1 MASSHVHAGPVSLR
15 GVLRKAKFTRGSD
28 LSVAKCSSDWR
39 DCAPGDLYV
48 ALTTADG
55 DGHEHA
61 REAIAR
67 GAIGVLAERLVPV
80 DAPVV
85 LVKDTRAAYGR
96 VTQALAGHPC
106 RKLRTIG
113 VTGTAGKT
121 VTAMLLASIFEKAGE
136 AVGVLSSLGYS
147 DSLTQVAPRQAT
159 PTTEQLAEWLGRMAT
174 AGCDS
179 AVLELSSRALA
190 ERRAA
195 GIELDAAVLTNIR
208 RDHLD
213 LHNTPQ
219 AYRKAKRRLFSLLKT
234 GGIAVV
240 NADDHRC
247 RNLLPKLGSATLTYG
262 LHAEADISAT
272 IVERHKSEQTF
283 VLSAGSDS
291 IPVRTRMIGDH
302 HVSNCLAAA
311 AVGLAS
317 GIELTTIVQGLEAID
332 HVPGRLERLECGQ
345 PFGVYVDAAAAPE
358 TLALSIKAVRR
369 VTSGRVIV
377 VAGCTEQRRPDH
389 SPAHR
394 PRAGARGEPADP
406 HHQRSPPRRAAG
418 DRPRHARRL
427 RAGSQGAR
435 PARPGRRDSLRPV
448 ASPRRGQRADHRQ
461 GGPDRPDHRQQAART
476 TIAKSPASGSMS
488 AARRNSAQ
496 TAIADLP
503 RVRGHCSGFR
513 VRPEMKLTPH

>member
-1 MASSHVHAGPVSLR
+1 MASSQTNAGPVSLR
-15 GVLRKAKFTRGSD
+15 GVLRKAKFTRGGD

-85 LVKDTRAAYGR
+85 IVKDTRAAYGR

-136 AVGVLSSLGYS
+136 AVGVLSSVGYS
-147 DSLTQVAPRQAT
+147 DSITQVAPRQAT
-159 PTTEQLAEWLGRMAT
+159 PSTEQLAEWLGRMAT

-190 ERRAA
+190 ERRAS

-213 LHNTPQ
+213 LHNTPRG
-219 AYRKAKRRLFSLLKT
+219 YRKAKRLLSSLLKT

-240 NADDHRC
+240 NADDHHC
-247 RNLLPKLGSATLTYG
+247 RNLLPKLRSATLTYA
-262 LHAEADISAT
+262 LHAEADVTAT
-272 IVERHKSEQTF
+272 VIERHASEQTF
-283 VLSAGSDS
+283 VLSAGSDA

-311 AVGLAS
+311 AVGLVS

-332 HVPGRLERLECGQ
+332 RVPGRLERLECGQ
-345 PFGVYVDAAAAPE
+345 SFGVYVDAAASPE
-358 TLALSIKAVRR
+358 TLALSVRAVRR

-377 VAGCTEQRRPDH
+377 VAGCT
-389 SPAHR
+389 
-394 PRAGARGEPADP
+394 GG
-406 HHQRSPPRRAAG
+406 G
-418 DRPRHARRL
+418 DRTIRPLVGRVLEKGASLPILTSNDPRQEEPLAIVHDML
-427 RAGSQGAR
+427 DGFNR
-435 PARPGRRDSLRPV
+435 PHKAHVLPGRAEAIRFALSQAREGDSVLITGKGDRTGQIIGRKRLAHDDREIACQWLYERGAEELSRPQLRIF
-448 ASPRRGQRADHRQ
+448 RG
-461 GGPDRPDHRQQAART
+461 
-476 TIAKSPASGSMS
+476 
-488 AARRNSAQ
+488 
-496 TAIADLP
+496 
-503 RVRGHCSGFR
+503 
-513 VRPEMKLTPH
+513 

>member
-1 MASSHVHAGPVSLR
+1 
-15 GVLRKAKFTRGSD
+15 
-28 LSVAKCSSDWR
+28 
-39 DCAPGDLYV
+39 
-48 ALTTADG
+48 
-55 DGHEHA
+55 
-61 REAIAR
+61 
-67 GAIGVLAERLVPV
+67 
-80 DAPVV
+80 V

-96 VTQALAGHPC
+96 VTQALAGYPC

-159 PTTEQLAEWLGRMAT
+159 PSTEQLGEWLGRMAT

-262 LHAEADISAT
+262 LHAEADLSAT

-283 VLSAGSDS
+283 ILSAGSDS

-345 PFGVYVDAAAAPE
+345 SFGVYVDAAAAPE
-358 TLALSIKAVRR
+358 TLALSIKAIRR

-377 VAGCTEQRRPDH
+377 VAGCT
-389 SPAHR
+389 
-394 PRAGARGEPADP
+394 GN
-406 HHQRSPPRRAAG
+406 G
-418 DRPRHARRL
+418 DRTIRPLIGRLLERGASLPILTMNDPRHEEPLAIVHDML
-427 RAGSQGAR
+427 DGFERAHKAHVL
-435 PARPGRRDSLRPV
+435 PGRADAIRFALSQAREGDSVLITGEGDRTGQIIGRKRLAHDDREIDCQWLYERGAEDLSRPQLRIF
-448 ASPRRGQRADHRQ
+448 RG
-461 GGPDRPDHRQQAART
+461 
-476 TIAKSPASGSMS
+476 
-488 AARRNSAQ
+488 
-496 TAIADLP
+496 
-503 RVRGHCSGFR
+503 
-513 VRPEMKLTPH
+513 

>member
-1 MASSHVHAGPVSLR
+1 MASSQVRTGPVSLR
-15 GVLRKAKFTRGSD
+15 GVLRKAKFIRGGD

-39 DCAPGDLYV
+39 DCSPGDLFV
-48 ALTTADG
+48 AITTADD

-85 LVKDTRAAYGR
+85 LVKDTRAALGR
-96 VTQALAGHPC
+96 ITQALAGFPC
-106 RKLRTIG
+106 RQMRTIG

-121 VTAMLLASIFEKAGE
+121 VTALLLASIFEKAGE
-136 AVGVLSSLGYS
+136 AVGVLSSIGYS

-159 PTTEQLAEWLGRMAT
+159 PSTQQLGDWLSRMAR

-190 ERRAA
+190 ERRAT

-247 RNLLPKLGSATLTYG
+247 RNLLPSLGSACLTYG
-262 LHAEADISAT
+262 LHAEADLSAAV
-272 IVERHKSEQTF
+272 IERHRSEQTF
-283 VLSAGSDS
+283 ILSAGGES

-317 GIELTTIVQGLEAID
+317 GLDLTTIVQGLEAID

-345 PFGVYVDAAAAPE
+345 PFGVFVDAAAAPE
-358 TLALSIKAVRR
+358 TLALSIRAVRQ
-369 VTSGRVIV
+369 VTTGRVIV
-377 VAGCTEQRRPDH
+377 VAGCPGSGDKTVRPLVGRVLERGASLPILTANDPRH
-389 SPAHR
+389 EEPLAIVHDMLDGFERPHKAH
-394 PRAGARGEPADP
+394 PLPGRAEAIRFALAQAREGD
-406 HHQRSPPRRAAG
+406 SVLITGKG
-418 DRPRHARRL
+418 DRTGQIVGRKRQPHDDREIACRWLYERGAEDLGEGGPRL
-427 RAGSQGAR
+427 R
-435 PARPGRRDSLRPV
+435 
-448 ASPRRGQRADHRQ
+448 
-461 GGPDRPDHRQQAART
+461 
-476 TIAKSPASGSMS
+476 IF
-488 AARRNSAQ
+488 N
-496 TAIADLP
+496 
-503 RVRGHCSGFR
+503 
-513 VRPEMKLTPH
+513 